1 MCTATFIE
9 QFETLKAENVRLS
22 ERVEE
27 LEARLA
33 QAEGLL
39 REAEEATQDKFEI
52 DVADAM
58 CQLLPRITTFLHPEK
73 EKPCNS

>member
-39 REAEEATQDKFEI
+39 EVCDLAYIKGGPYPVWKIHA
-52 DVADAM
+52 
-58 CQLLPRITTFLHPEK
+58 FLHPEQ
-73 EKPCNS
+73 EKNT